1 MLMTAANVLI
11 IAALCIEV
19 CVLLTRTDS
28 DV

>member
-1 MLMTAANVLI
+1 MIMIAANVLI

-19 CVLLTRTDS
+19 CVLLTRTDR